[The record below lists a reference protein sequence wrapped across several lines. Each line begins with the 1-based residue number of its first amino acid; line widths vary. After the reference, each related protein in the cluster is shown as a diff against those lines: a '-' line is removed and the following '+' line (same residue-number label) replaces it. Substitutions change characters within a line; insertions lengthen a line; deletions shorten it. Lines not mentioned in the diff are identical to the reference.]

1 MLTTTPTT
9 TLTAT
14 LIKVCGLRRQAD
26 LDAADALGVDLC
38 GFIFHAASP
47 RCVTP
52 GQAAALDSGRMR
64 RVGVFVEQ
72 DAARIAAI
80 MTLARL
86 DYAQLHGPAQAVHA
100 AGDTARRLADIIGPQ
115 RIIRVVWPEAFQ
127 AAPDAGAGM
136 AAPALA
142 EALERAAPDC
152 GLFLLEAGTQ
162 GGGSGRPQNWSA
174 LAGLHPPRPWLV
186 AGGLGPATLA
196 RALTACRPDG
206 VDLNSGVEDAPG
218 CKNHRALAAAV
229 AIVRGTDM
237 TGERQ

>member
-1 MLTTTPTT
+1 MLTTPPTT
-9 TLTAT
+9 T

-52 GQAAALDSGRMR
+52 GEAAALDSGRMC

-86 DYAQLHGPAQAVHA
+86 DYAQLHGPAPA
-100 AGDTARRLADIIGPQ
+100 AGDTARRLADLIGPQ

-127 AAPDAGAGM
+127 AARDAGAGM
-136 AAPALA
+136 PAPALA
-142 EALERAAPDC
+142 AALERAAPDC

-196 RALTACRPDG
+196 RALAACRPCG

-218 CKNHRALAAAV
+218 CKNHPALAAAV
-229 AIVRGTDM
+229 AIVRGTGM